1 MRVCRRA
8 AHAYLMQWSLEYVSV
23 WLLPANMTLYHN
35 INLRAYSPLLEREEL
50 CAEGACNNMK
60 NFTTLDNILGVS

>member
-1 MRVCRRA
+1 
-8 AHAYLMQWSLEYVSV
+8 MQWSLEYVSV

-35 INLRAYSPLLEREEL
+35 INLRTYSPVIEREER
-50 CAEGACNNMK
+50 AEGACNNMK